1 MLAGLDISKRGVD
14 AIRRKTGEPV
24 DSFIF
29 KHALSSGVYLR
40 PLGKTIVLIPPL
52 AIDKKNLEY
61 IINVIHL
68 IIEKVERLL

>member
-1 MLAGLDISKRGVD
+1 MLSGLDISKRGID
-14 AIRRKTGEPV
+14 AIRKKTGEPV

-29 KHALSSGVYLR
+29 KHAINSGVYLR

-52 AIDKKNLEY
+52 AIDKENLEY
-61 IINVIHL
+61 IISVLHL